1 MVANAGVGEFMHID
15 NTLDHGYV
23 ECVSVRAI
31 EGKFINGLMNLAL
44 ETKEAFSDDSDDS
57 FVMDE
62 YGRYRYALHELS
74 ANKIINSK
82 PFTTSTKVKY
92 SNNDSNSSGN
102 FIETASLKQVY
113 KPRGSR
119 LGVIYVFGTGAGAM
133 NDMDSVDEAQ
143 STKAKGFKKTKK
155 KVKKTNNSTLV
166 DLTNDLTLPAMT
178 MRQAE
183 IKMESIDN
191 EGGDETSVG
200 DEGDSGL

>member
-1 MVANAGVGEFMHID
+1 MHID

-23 ECVSVRAI
+23 ECVSLRGI
-31 EGKFINGLMNLAL
+31 EGKFINGLISLAL
-44 ETKEAFSDDSDDS
+44 QKKEAFGDESEDS

-74 ANKIINSK
+74 ADKIVNCK
-82 PFTTSTKVKY
+82 PFITSTKLKF
-92 SNNDSNSSGN
+92 SDNDSNSTGN
-102 FIETASLKQVY
+102 FIETASLKQLH
-113 KPRGSR
+113 KPCSSALR
-119 LGVIYVFGTGAGAM
+119 VIYVFGTGAGAM

-143 STKAKGFKKTKK
+143 STKAKGFEKTKK

-166 DLTNDLTLPAMT
+166 DLTNDSTLPAMT
-178 MRQAE
+178 MRQVE

-200 DEGDSGL
+200 DEGDSSL

>member
-1 MVANAGVGEFMHID
+1 MHID

-23 ECVSVRAI
+23 ECVSLGGI
-31 EGKFINGLMNLAL
+31 EGKFINGLISLAL
-44 ETKEAFSDDSDDS
+44 QKKEAFGDESEDS

-74 ANKIINSK
+74 ADKIVNCK
-82 PFTTSTKVKY
+82 PFITSTKVKY
-92 SNNDSNSSGN
+92 SDNDSNSTGN
-102 FIETASLKQVY
+102 FIANASLKQLH
-113 KPRGSR
+113 KPRGSG

-133 NDMDSVDEAQ
+133 NDMDSVNEAQ

-155 KVKKTNNSTLV
+155 KGKKSNNSTLV
-166 DLTNDLTLPAMT
+166 DLTNDSTLPAMT

-191 EGGDETSVG
+191 EGGDDASVG
-200 DEGDSGL
+200 DEEDSGL

>member
-1 MVANAGVGEFMHID
+1 MI
-15 NTLDHGYV
+15 TLDYGYV
-23 ECVSVRAI
+23 ECVSVGGI
-31 EGKFINGLMNLAL
+31 EGKFINGLINLAL
-44 ETKEAFSDDSDDS
+44 QKKETFGDESDNS

-74 ANKIINSK
+74 ADKIINSK

-92 SNNDSNSSGN
+92 SNNDSNSTGN
-102 FIETASLKQVY
+102 FIANTLLKRLF
-113 KPRGSR
+113 KPRGSG
-119 LGVIYVFGTGAGAM
+119 LGAIYVFGTGAGAM

-166 DLTNDLTLPAMT
+166 DLTNDSTLPAMT

-191 EGGDETSVG
+191 EGGDLFEPMELLFFLSRSFYTY
-200 DEGDSGL
+200 